1 MRPVMTAFG
10 RAVWSQLH
18 FRMLL
23 LSVLPFVLS
32 IVVWGFALW
41 LYLQPMID
49 GLQAYFIENDGFR
62 FSNDVLMWVGMG
74 ALKTVVVPLIAM
86 WILLPL
92 MILTALIFVGVMAM
106 PVIAKHVGSRH
117 YNELEARKGG
127 TFLGSLWTSTSS
139 FVVFLVLWI
148 ITLPLSLIP
157 PLTFVI
163 QPVLWGWLTYRV
175 MAYDA
180 LADHADAAERKVIL
194 RKHRWQLLLI
204 GAMTGAMG
212 AAPTLLWLGGA
223 LSVIFFPLL
232 AAGAIWLYVLVFIF
246 SGLWFQ
252 HYCMEALKRHRATEA
267 EVQAQAEHATPKL
280 TQTLVIDAVIED
292 GK

>member
-18 FRMLL
+18 IRMLL

-62 FSNDVLMWVGMG
+62 FSNDLLMWVGMG

-106 PVIAKHVGSRH
+106 PVIAKHVGSRQ
-117 YNELEARKGG
+117 YKELETRRGG

-139 FVVFLVLWI
+139 FVVFLALWI

-180 LADHADAAERKVIL
+180 LADHADAAERKIIL
-194 RKHRWQLLLI
+194 RKHRWQLLMI

-267 EVQAQAEHATPKL
+267 EVQAQAEHAARQPAP
-280 TQTLVIDAVIED
+280 TLVLNAVIED